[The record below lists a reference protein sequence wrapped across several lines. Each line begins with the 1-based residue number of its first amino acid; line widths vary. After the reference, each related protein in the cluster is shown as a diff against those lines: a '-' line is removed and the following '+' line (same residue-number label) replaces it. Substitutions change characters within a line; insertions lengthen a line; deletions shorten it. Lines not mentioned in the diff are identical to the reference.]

1 MKDRLTRTRLREL
14 IPALSLALTAVSCWV
29 VGIAH
34 TATYRTLVTGNE
46 EAALQGVS
54 PLDGV
59 WFALAILGIL
69 GAHELGHW
77 YAARRYRLD
86 TSLPLFIP
94 GPTFAG
100 TFGAFIRMRERPPT
114 RRCAFDVAAAG
125 PLTGLAALLPVL
137 WVGVALS
144 APVPLEAMETA
155 RAVGHPALLQ
165 AAVALV
171 HGPVDDGYAIALH
184 PLATAAWVG
193 MLLTALNLFPA
204 GQLDGGHV
212 AHALLPR
219 PWARAAGLAA
229 TGAAALLSTES
240 TIWTAWTLVTSVMT
254 FTSWNTRPWIEHPA
268 TVGRGRWLVA
278 CLLAAT
284 FALCFTPVPL
294 GPVR

>member
-1 MKDRLTRTRLREL
+1 MRARWREL

-46 EAALQGVS
+46 DTALQSVS

-59 WFALAILGIL
+59 WFAIGILGIL

-77 YAARRYRLD
+77 CAARRHQLAV
-86 TSLPLFIP
+86 SPPLFIP

-100 TFGAFIRMRERPPT
+100 TFGAFMRLRQRPPT

-125 PLTGLAALLPVL
+125 PLAGFAALVPVL
-137 WVGVALS
+137 CTGVALS
-144 APVPLEAMETA
+144 APAPLEAMKTA

-165 AAVALV
+165 TAVALI
-171 HGPVDDGYAIALH
+171 HGPVGDGYAIALH
-184 PLATAAWVG
+184 PLATAAWIG

-229 TGAAALLSTES
+229 AAAAALLSTES
-240 TIWTAWTLVTSVMT
+240 SIWIAWTLVTSVMT
-254 FTSWNTRPWIEHPA
+254 FTNWNAAPWIEPPA
-268 TVGRGRWLVA
+268 AVGTGRRIVA
-278 CLLAAT
+278 VVLAMT
-284 FALCFTPVPL
+284 LALCFTPVPL
-294 GPVR
+294 GPIR

>member
-1 MKDRLTRTRLREL
+1 MRARWHELT
-14 IPALSLALTAVSCWV
+14 PPLSLALTAVSCWA

-46 EAALQGVS
+46 AAALQSVS

-77 YAARRYRLD
+77 YAARRYRLEV
-86 TSLPLFIP
+86 SLPLFIP

-125 PLTGLAALLPVL
+125 PLTGFAARPEGGDRTVHA
-137 WVGVALS
+137 G
-144 APVPLEAMETA
+144 APRSDGDRTRR
-155 RAVGHPALLQ
+155 RASRPA
-165 AAVALV
+165 ADRRRPRPRS
-171 HGPVDDGYAIALH
+171 PVDNGYAIALH

-229 TGAAALLSTES
+229 TTAAALLSTES
-240 TIWTAWTLVTSVMT
+240 TIWIAWTLVTSVMT
-254 FTSWNTRPWIEHPA
+254 FTSWN
-268 TVGRGRWLVA
+268 
-278 CLLAAT
+278 AA
-284 FALCFTPVPL
+284 P
-294 GPVR
+294 